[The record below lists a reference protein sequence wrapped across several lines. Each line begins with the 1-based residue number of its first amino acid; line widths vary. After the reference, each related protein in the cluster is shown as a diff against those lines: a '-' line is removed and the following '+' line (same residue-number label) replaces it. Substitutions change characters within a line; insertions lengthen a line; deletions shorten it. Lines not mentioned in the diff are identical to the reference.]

1 MKKKWSY
8 LYIGIIMMILWTPLI
23 GMLVNPT
30 TETTENREMAEFPK
44 LLKKNRLNEQF
55 LIGIGKYF
63 EDHFAFRPEM
73 VGANAVARSRIFL
86 TSATEQIVVGTDGW
100 LYFKGTLDDYQG
112 VNILSDRA
120 LYMIAHNLSLMQGL
134 VESSGAKFFYTVAP
148 NKNTLYG
155 EHMPYYCKAG
165 SVSNLEKL
173 RPYLDSEGVHYVD
186 LVNAFQMRDEILYLK
201 RDSHWNNK
209 GAVLAYHSLL
219 NAMGKEHETYQE
231 IPYEIRQDYIGDLNR
246 MLYSVKAEPEQNQY
260 YQVIQNYQLAADA
273 DNVEGD
279 WTIAANE
286 EGQDRILMYRDSFG
300 NTLFPFIANE
310 FAETYF
316 TKLEP
321 YSLNQVFRYRPDY
334 VVVERVERR
343 IASVIEKPPIMQG
356 PAAVVEKGEE
366 SETQSTVQMEKSGS
380 YYVISGEID
389 PEYLGD
395 HAKIY
400 VSIVPSGAGGT
411 QFYEAFGMLTE
422 KENGEYCDNGYRLYL
437 YEQTLEESD
446 AYEVQ
451 LMTVDENGSH
461 TVANKKITVQYGGEK

>member
-8 LYIGIIMMILWTPLI
+8 LYIGVVMVILWTPLI

-44 LLKKNRLNEQF
+44 LQKKSRVNEVF
-55 LIGIGKYF
+55 LLELGKYF

-73 VGANAVARSRIFL
+73 VGANAVVRSKIFL
-86 TSATEQIVVGTDGW
+86 TSATEQIVVGTNGW

-112 VNILSDRA
+112 ANILSDRA
-120 LYMIAHNLSLMQGL
+120 LYMIAHNLFLMQEL
-134 VESSGAKFFYTVAP
+134 VESSGAKFFYSVAP

-155 EHMPYYCKAG
+155 ENMPYYCKAG
-165 SVSNLEKL
+165 SGSNLEKL
-173 RPYLDSEGVHYVD
+173 RPYLNSEGVHYVD
-186 LVNAFQMRDEILYLK
+186 LVNAFQMQDEILYLK

-209 GAVLAYHSLL
+209 GAVLAFHSLL

-231 IPYEIRQDYIGDLNR
+231 VPYEIRQDYVGDLNR

-260 YQVIQNYQLAADA
+260 YQYIQNYQFSADA
-273 DNVEGD
+273 DNVEDD
-279 WTIAANE
+279 WTIAFNK

-300 NTLFPFIANE
+300 NTLFPLMANE
-310 FAETYF
+310 FAETYY

-356 PAAVVEKGEE
+356 PAAVIEKGEE
-366 SETQSTVQMEKSGS
+366 NETQSTVRMEKSGS
-380 YYVISGEID
+380 YYVISGEVD
-389 PEYLGD
+389 REYLED

-400 VSIVPSGAGGT
+400 VSIVPSGADGT
-411 QFYEAFGMLTE
+411 HFYEAFGLLTE
-422 KENGEYCDNGYRLYL
+422 KENGEYSDNGYQLYL
-437 YEQTLEESD
+437 YEQMLEDSD
-446 AYEVQ
+446 EYVVQ
-451 LMTVDENGSH
+451 LMTVDEKGSH
-461 TVANKKITVQYGGEK
+461 IVANKKITVQCKGEK